1 MKASTLVRIGAFVL
15 ISSLVAGCASTPA
28 LTNAAPATTFQHP
41 IAQVQKAA
49 VLALVEDG
57 FNIAKQEPTYVQGKR
72 PHEVGFFVG
81 SGGETVGVWLTA
93 RGANTT
99 EVRIDTAKSFA
110 GHLGQKDW
118 DSNILTKMRQTL
130 AE

>member
-1 MKASTLVRIGAFVL
+1 MKTSNLARIAAFML
-15 ISSLVAGCASTPA
+15 ISSLIAGCASTPT
-28 LTNAAPATTFQHP
+28 LTNAAPAITFQHP

-57 FNIAKQEPTYVQGKR
+57 FNIKKQEPTYVEGKR

-93 RGANTT
+93 LGSSST

-110 GHLGQKDW
+110 GHLGQKNW
-118 DSNILTKMRQTL
+118 DSNILAKMQQTL